1 MKKLMEEEEAKAKE
15 ESIKLDGAARV
26 IAKHWRKF
34 KARKLTE
41 FTQIT
46 RLATIRQFSKT
57 IEVVYLP
64 ALKKCYICKTA
75 NAQRQ
80 CPQVNP

>member
-46 RLATIRQFSKT
+46 RLATIR
-57 IEVVYLP
+57 
-64 ALKKCYICKTA
+64 
-75 NAQRQ
+75 
-80 CPQVNP
+80 